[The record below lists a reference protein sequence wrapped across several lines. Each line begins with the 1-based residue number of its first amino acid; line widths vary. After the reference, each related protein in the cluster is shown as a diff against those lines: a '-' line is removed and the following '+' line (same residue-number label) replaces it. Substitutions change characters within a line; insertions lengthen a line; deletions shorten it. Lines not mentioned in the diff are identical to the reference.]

1 MSNSSSAKAK
11 VLELITFILEVIFQ
25 QDWETF
31 RSTVLSNPAYFKSV
45 SRAISNLP
53 EFNGMTLLHAM
64 ARYNPPLDVVAL
76 MIEICPDLPAAKDCL
91 GRTPLHVAAGSGAR
105 PNLIKLIAH
114 ACPSSC
120 VAQDEDLKTPLHYA
134 CDSSCVLFE
143 GDDDKSG
150 RQVCHDSIRALLS
163 ESLDAAT
170 IEDIDEMNPLEYAI
184 LSDAGLNTVKILQ
197 KASCKTLQSRSRSTS
212 PIPVRAGHEGKE
224 LQTKTK
230 VMVPSI
236 SIDSIECT
244 RA

>member
-11 VLELITFILEVIFQ
+11 VMELITFILEVIFQ
-25 QDWETF
+25 QDWETL
-31 RSTVLSNPAYFKSV
+31 RSSVLSNPAYFKSV
-45 SRAISNLP
+45 SKVISNLP

-64 ARYNPPLDVVAL
+64 ARYNPPLDIVAL
-76 MIEICPDLPAAKDCL
+76 MIEICPDQPAAKDCL
-91 GRTPLHVAAGSGAR
+91 GRTPLHVAAGSGAT

-143 GDDDKSG
+143 GDDNKTG

-184 LSDAGLNTVKILQ
+184 LSDAGLKTVKILQ

-212 PIPVRAGHEGKE
+212 PIPAKVGHDHKGEE
-224 LQTKTK
+224 LQTK

-236 SIDSIECT
+236 SLGSIGCT
-244 RA
+244 RV